1 MRTCKTCNEEKQLS
15 EYYNNGRW
23 KQGSCK
29 PCLIK
34 KNNKVAQKNH
44 LKRKYNLSL
53 EEFNEK
59 LQNQNYCCALCGKT
73 QEEEKSNLCV
83 DHDHETGKVRD
94 LLCRVCNRALGLFK
108 DNPQLLRLAAE
119 YIEKHGKS

>member
-1 MRTCKTCNEEKQLS
+1 MKTCNSCTTDKPLS
-15 EYYNNGRW
+15 DFYNNGKW

-53 EEFNEK
+53 EEFHEK
-59 LQNQNYCCALCGKT
+59 LENQKYCCALCGKT
-73 QEEEKSNLCV
+73 QEDEGSFLCV
-83 DHDHETGKVRD
+83 DHNHDTGKVRD

-108 DNPQLLRLAAE
+108 DNPELLRKAAE
-119 YIEKHGKS
+119 YIERHNG